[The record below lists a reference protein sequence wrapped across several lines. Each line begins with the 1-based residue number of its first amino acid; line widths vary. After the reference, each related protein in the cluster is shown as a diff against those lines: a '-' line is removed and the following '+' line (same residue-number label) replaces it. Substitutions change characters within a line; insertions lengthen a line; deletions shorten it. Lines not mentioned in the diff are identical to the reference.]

1 MTEWRIQIVAVL
13 AAISLLFSHLL
24 HLLSGP
30 LPPLGADLLI
40 NGEICFELRL
50 GEVAEVPL
58 GLVALVVG
66 TGTDHRAGG
75 ELSELDGGALRPAG
89 WRKYD
94 GDVLPVF
101 VSDHALLSQWPREHL
116 RALLAG

>member
-1 MTEWRIQIVAVL
+1 MQEMYLTEGRIQIVAVL
-13 AAISLLFSHLL
+13 ATISLLFSQLL
-24 HLLSGP
+24 HLLSGS
-30 LPPLGADLLI
+30 LAPLGADLLI
-40 NGEICFELRL
+40 DGEIRFDLLL

-58 GLVALVVG
+58 GLIALVVG

-101 VSDHALLSQWPREHL
+101 VSDHALL
-116 RALLAG
+116 G